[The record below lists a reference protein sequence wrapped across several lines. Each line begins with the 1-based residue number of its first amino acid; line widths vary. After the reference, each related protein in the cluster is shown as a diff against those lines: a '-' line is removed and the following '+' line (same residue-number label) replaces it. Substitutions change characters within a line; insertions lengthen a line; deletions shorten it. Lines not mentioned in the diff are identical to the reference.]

1 MKGID
6 EIVNGIDG
14 LHPCIQGKI
23 VFKFNWKFAD
33 TATPKEK
40 KDEIDILRWAIHE
53 AVMKHLER
61 FDRKKTEEY
70 YMDLPYEPDGEAG
83 AKTEAP
89 ASDEIIAC
97 GTEEELR
104 AEYEAECKS
113 GRSILPYPEW
123 LVARGHGYNRNGE
136 SSGVSGKDV
145 MDFLLRMKPIENMSA
160 ERVNAMVSTTG
171 LSREQLV
178 AQLARTWI
186 GEFVKDMVGKGIDN
200 TADKEQ

>member
-6 EIVNGIDG
+6 EIVNEIDS

-33 TATPKEK
+33 TATPQEK
-40 KDEIDILRWAIHE
+40 KDEINFLRWTIHE
-53 AVMKHLER
+53 AVMKHLDY

-70 YMDLPYEPDGEAG
+70 YIDLPYEPDDEAE
-83 AKTEAP
+83 AKPEKTANN
-89 ASDEIIAC
+89 
-97 GTEEELR
+97 ELR

-113 GRSILPYPEW
+113 GRSIFPYPEW

-171 LSREQLV
+171 LSREQLI
-178 AQLARTWI
+178 ARLAVVWI
-186 GEFVKDMVGKGIDN
+186 GEFAKDMEVMK
-200 TADKEQ
+200 KEDEDEQK

>member
-6 EIVNGIDG
+6 EIVNEIDSF
-14 LHPCIQGKI
+14 HPRIQGRI

-33 TATPKEK
+33 TATPQEK
-40 KDEIDILRWAIHE
+40 KDEINFLRWTIHE
-53 AVMKHLER
+53 AVMKHLEH

-70 YMDLPYEPDGEAG
+70 YIDLPYEPDEEAE
-83 AKTEAP
+83 AKPEETAN
-89 ASDEIIAC
+89 DEIIAC
-97 GTEEELR
+97 GTEDELR

-123 LVARGHGYNRNGE
+123 LVARRHGYNRNGE

-145 MDFLLRMKPIENMSA
+145 MEYLLRMKPIENMSA

-171 LSREQLV
+171 LSREQLI
-178 AQLARTWI
+178 ARLAVVWM
-186 GEFVKDMVGKGIDN
+186 GEFAKDMVASETDGTTDEEK
-200 TADKEQ
+200 

>member
-6 EIVNGIDG
+6 EIVNEIDS

-33 TATPKEK
+33 TATPQEK
-40 KDEIDILRWAIHE
+40 KDEINFLRWAIHE
-53 AVMKHLER
+53 AVMKHLEH

-70 YMDLPYEPDGEAG
+70 YIDLPYEPDGEAE
-83 AKTEAP
+83 AKPEETAN
-89 ASDEIIAC
+89 DEIIAC
-97 GTEEELR
+97 GTVDELR

-145 MDFLLRMKPIENMSA
+145 MEYLLRMKPIENMSA

-171 LSREQLV
+171 LSREQLI
-178 AQLARTWI
+178 ARLASVWI
-186 GEFVKDMVGKGIDN
+186 GEFAKDMVAPETDS
-200 TADKEQ
+200 TANEEK